1 MKLLLGSGKV
11 LGATFLAF
19 QERACY
25 SEYLSSREAS
35 GLLLANSWIPAVP
48 TPGVA
53 SFLSRQTGIPLDFAR
68 QECTLFPE
76 DRLLLA
82 LYAEEGGEEF
92 PESFQENTQVS
103 WILFQVPQP
112 LFYSPPSGRVLRLS
126 RRDILA
132 QSDVFPQESRLFLA
146 VDPRKSSARVLSQ
159 NFYGNP
165 EGLREQ
171 EEFFPLS
178 MTLER
183 NDGYLPG
190 MDWYDGSPGGEG
202 LLLGRRRSYRISW
215 E

>member
-1 MKLLLGSGKV
+1 MKLLFGSGKV
-11 LGATFLAF
+11 LGTTFLAL

-25 SEYLSSREAS
+25 SEYLSPREAS
-35 GLLLANSWIPAVP
+35 GLLFANSWTPAVP

-68 QECTLFPE
+68 RDCTLLPE

-92 PESFQENTQVS
+92 PENFQENTQVS
-103 WILFQVPQP
+103 WILLQVRQP
-112 LFYSPPSGRVLRLS
+112 LFYSPPAGRLLRLS
-126 RRDILA
+126 RREILV
-132 QSDVFPQESRLFLA
+132 QSEASLPGSRLFLA
-146 VDPRKSSARVLSQ
+146 VDPRKSSTRIVSQ

-165 EGLREQ
+165 DGLREQ

-178 MTLER
+178 MALER
-183 NDGYLPG
+183 SDGYLPG
-190 MDWYDGSPGGEG
+190 MDWYDCSPEGER
-202 LLLGRRRSYRISW
+202 LLLGRRRSYQIFW